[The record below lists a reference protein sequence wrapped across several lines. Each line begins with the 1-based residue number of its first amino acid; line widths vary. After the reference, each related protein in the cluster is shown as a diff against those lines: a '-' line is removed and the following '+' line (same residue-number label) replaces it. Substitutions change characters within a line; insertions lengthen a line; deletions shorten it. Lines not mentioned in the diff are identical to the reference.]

1 MIFCEREGC
10 CTRRTAPERSRKMA
24 KKDAFSV
31 ISDGE
36 WNPYANFKR
45 IEVAQFALSATDTFS
60 VV

>member
-36 WNPYANFKR
+36 WNPYANFKPT
-45 IEVAQFALSATDTFS
+45 IEFRRFFC
-60 VV
+60 VVKYYVP